1 MSILDRYLARAVMGG
16 AAMVLLVLLALAA
29 FVGVVGEFG
38 RIGAADYR
46 LADALVYV
54 LLGLPGQAF
63 DFFPIAA
70 LIGSLLGLGSLAS
83 QNELTVMRA
92 AGVSPW
98 RIARGAL
105 QGGVLLMIL
114 CLALGEWIAPPA
126 ERYGGQMRAEAL
138 YDNVNLLGRDG
149 AWLRDGNDYINARHA
164 GPEGRLQQVRL
175 YRFDEQRRLQEAIT
189 AQRAQLREG
198 RWELEDVAVIHPA
211 GERIRALREDRRT
224 WESGIDEELLALVTV
239 QPETLSAAGL
249 MQYIRHLEANELDT
263 DRHRMAL
270 WFKLVIPV
278 AVPVMVL
285 LAIPFLFGALRSAGA
300 GQRLVVGMGIGIG
313 FYLVNITLQNTGALL
328 PVPPAVVAWAP
339 TVLLAVA
346 SVVALRRI

>member
-1 MSILDRYLARAVMGG
+1 MSILDRYLARAVIGG
-16 AAMVLLVLLALAA
+16 SAMVLLVLLALAA

-38 RIGAADYR
+38 RIGDADYR
-46 LADALVYV
+46 LGDALVYV

-63 DFFPIAA
+63 DFFPIAT

-98 RIARGAL
+98 HIARGAL
-105 QGGVLLMIL
+105 QGGVLLLVI

-126 ERYGGQMRAEAL
+126 ERYGDQMRAEAL
-138 YDNVNLLGRDG
+138 YENVNLLGRDG
-149 AWLRDGNDYINARHA
+149 AWLRDGDDYINARHA
-164 GPEGRLQQVRL
+164 GPEGQLQDVHL
-175 YRFDEQRRLQEAIT
+175 YRFDADGRLEEAIS
-189 AQRAQLREG
+189 ARQAHLADGQ
-198 RWELEDVAVIHPA
+198 WELEDVAVIHPA
-211 GERIRALREDRRT
+211 GEQIRASREDRRV
-224 WESGIDEELLALVTV
+224 WESGVDEELLALVTV

-249 MQYIRHLEANELDT
+249 LRYIRHLEANELDT

-270 WFKLVIPV
+270 WFKMVIPV

-285 LAIPFLFGALRSAGA
+285 LSIPFLFGALRSAGA

-313 FYLVNITLQNTGALL
+313 FYLVNITLQNTGAML
-328 PVPPAVVAWAP
+328 PLPPFLVAWMP
-339 TVLLAVA
+339 TFLLALV
-346 SVVALRRI
+346 SVLALRRI